1 MLRRIY
7 EIEGIVQGVG
17 FRPGIYCF
25 AVKLNLGG
33 WVKNFS
39 GKVKLAL
46 EGTEQ
51 ELHSFITS
59 IYENIPQQAKIQ
71 KITLLTEEICHKKS
85 SFQILESSSDS
96 SYQISIPADL
106 AMCPDCAEEVKQFG
120 NRRYHYPFTTCVNC
134 GPRYTVINAVPY
146 DRCRTTLSEFPL
158 CPECEKE
165 YTDPANR
172 RFHAES
178 TACPVCGPK
187 LFWCDSKGNRFDSS
201 DPVEL
206 FKNKIR
212 HGKIVA
218 VRGIGGYLLAADA
231 FNRSSIKELRRRKNR
246 PHKPFAVMAE
256 NIDVIKKYCH
266 LSGIEEE
273 SLKSPKAPIVILDI
287 KNKKNL
293 PMDLLSP
300 DTDTIGVMLP
310 YSPMHMLLFGTDI
323 ELLIMTS
330 GNKGGEPICIKNNE
344 AFERLQG
351 IADAFL
357 CHNRDINLRND
368 DSLCIKQKKKMQ
380 VWRRARGFA
389 PESIRLNKSI
399 GKTVLAMGA
408 ELKNTLTLAYDNE
421 AVISPHIG
429 DLETP
434 EAIDGLKEVSE
445 YFPKFFKKTPEIVA
459 TDLHPD
465 MHSTRLGNKITERYK
480 IKSVKIQHHFAH
492 GMACMAEHG
501 LDESFALV
509 YDGTG
514 LGNDGSIWGA
524 ELLYIKNYHFKRIST
539 YEEAPLPGGDAAV
552 YNPLRQLIGRW
563 IKINKNISDKLLS
576 YYNITEKEVGIWK
589 IQCDRGINAPLS
601 HAAGRLFDAFS
612 VLIGVSP
619 GTISYEGQ
627 GAIKLEAVAKHA
639 IAEGNADEILKIPFS
654 VEERNDLLYI
664 NWNEAFNTLSD
675 NEIIN
680 VGNNFELQARYALSF
695 HHSVAVAALK
705 QIEYGLRKCN
715 SKNLVFSG
723 GVFMNRI
730 LTDLIEKLVTDK
742 LGLKVFI
749 HEKTPPNDGCIS
761 FGQAVAG
768 SYLQTI

>member
-33 WVKNFS
+33 WIKNFS
-39 GKVKLAL
+39 GKVKLAI

-51 ELHSFITS
+51 ELNSFIKS
-59 IYENIPQQAKIQ
+59 IYENIPQQARIQ
-71 KITLLTEEICHKKS
+71 KITLLIEEECHEKS
-85 SFQILESSSDS
+85 TFQILESGSDS
-96 SYQISIPADL
+96 TYKISIPADL
-106 AMCPDCAEEVKQFG
+106 AMCSDCAEEVMEFG

-165 YTDPANR
+165 YKDPLNR

-178 TACPVCGPK
+178 TACPICGPK
-187 LFWCDSKGNRFDSS
+187 LFWCDNKGNRIETV
-201 DPVEL
+201 DPIEQ
-206 FKNKIR
+206 FKTEIR
-212 HGKIVA
+212 EGKIIA
-218 VRGIGGYLLAADA
+218 VRGIGGYLLASDA
-231 FNRSSIKELRRRKNR
+231 FNRSSINELRNRKNR
-246 PHKPFAVMAE
+246 PHKPFAVMAR
-256 NIDVIKKYCH
+256 NIDIIKKYCN
-266 LSGIEEE
+266 LNEMEEK
-273 SLKSPKAPIVILDI
+273 SLKSPNAPIVILDI
-287 KNKKNL
+287 KDKKNL

-300 DTDTIGVMLP
+300 DTDTLGVMLP
-310 YSPMHMLLFGTDI
+310 YSPMHMLLFSDDI
-323 ELLIMTS
+323 EFLIMTS
-330 GNKGGEPICIKNNE
+330 GNKGGEPICIKNSE

-351 IADAFL
+351 IADGFL

-368 DSLCIKQKKKMQ
+368 DSLCIKQNDKMQ

-389 PESIRLNKSI
+389 PEAIELNKSI
-399 GKTVLAMGA
+399 SKTVLAMGA

-445 YFPKFFKKTPEIVA
+445 YFPNFFKKTPEVVA
-459 TDLHPD
+459 VDLHED
-465 MHSTRLGNKITERYK
+465 MHSTRLGNKIADKYDIET
-480 IKSVKIQHHFAH
+480 VKIQHHFAH

-501 LDESFALV
+501 LEESFALV

-514 LGNDGSIWGA
+514 LGVDGTIWGA
-524 ELLYIKNYHFKRIST
+524 ELLYIKDYNFKRVST
-539 YEEAPLPGGDAAV
+539 YKHAPLPGGDAAV

-563 IKINKNISDKLLS
+563 SNTNRNISKEMLS
-576 YYNITEKEVGIWK
+576 HYNLSEKEIEIWK
-589 IQCDRGINAPLS
+589 IQCDKGINAPLS

-619 GTISYEGQ
+619 GKITYEGQ
-627 GAIKLEAVAKHA
+627 GAIKLEAVAKQA
-639 IAEGNADEILKIPFS
+639 LSKNMAGNLFKIPFS
-654 VEERNDLLYI
+654 LEEKNDLLYI
-664 NWNEAFNTLSD
+664 NWDEAFNMFLDSEVIAISND
-675 NEIIN
+675 
-680 VGNNFELQARYALSF
+680 FELQSKYALAF
-695 HHSVAVAALK
+695 HHAVAEAAIK
-705 QIEYGLRKCN
+705 QIEYGL
-715 SKNLVFSG
+715 SKYNCGNLVLSG
-723 GVFMNRI
+723 GVFMNRV
-730 LTDLIEKLVTDK
+730 LTDLIRNLAVEK
-742 LGLKVFI
+742 LGLNLFI

-761 FGQAVAG
+761 LGQAVIA
-768 SYLQTI
+768 SHL

>member
-25 AVKLNLGG
+25 AVKLNIGG
-33 WVKNFS
+33 WIKNFS
-39 GKVKLAL
+39 GKVKLAI

-51 ELHSFITS
+51 ELNSFITS
-59 IYENIPQQAKIQ
+59 VYENIPRQAKIQ
-71 KITLLTEEICHKKS
+71 KITLLTEETCNNKS
-85 SFQILESSSDS
+85 CFKILESGSDS

-106 AMCPDCAEEVKQFG
+106 AMCTDCADEIMELG

-165 YTDPANR
+165 YRDPANR

-178 TACPVCGPK
+178 TACPVCGPA
-187 LFWCDSKGNRFDSS
+187 LFWCDSKGKSIESS
-201 DPVEL
+201 NPVKL
-206 FKNKIR
+206 FRNGIR
-212 HGKIVA
+212 NGKIIA
-218 VRGIGGYLLAADA
+218 VRGIGGYLLAVDA
-231 FNRSSIKELRRRKNR
+231 FNNKSIVELRKRKNR
-246 PHKPFAVMAE
+246 PHKPFAVMAQ
-256 NIDVIKKYCH
+256 NIDIIKKYCYISE
-266 LSGIEEE
+266 LEEE
-273 SLKSPKAPIVILDI
+273 CLKSPNAPIVILDI
-287 KNKKNL
+287 KDKKNL
-293 PMDLLSP
+293 PMELLSP

-310 YSPMHMLLFGTDI
+310 YSPMHMLLFADDI

-330 GNKGGEPICIKNNE
+330 GNKGGEPICIKNSE

-368 DSLCIKQKKKMQ
+368 DSLCIKQNDRMQ
-380 VWRRARGFA
+380 IWRRARGFA
-389 PESIRLNKSI
+389 PESIELKESI
-399 GKTVLAMGA
+399 SKTVLSMGA

-445 YFPKFFKKTPEIVA
+445 YFPKFFKKVPEIIA

-465 MHSTRLGNKITERYK
+465 MHSTRLGNKIADNFG
-480 IKSVKIQHHFAH
+480 INSVKIQHHFAH
-492 GMACMAEHG
+492 GMACMTEHD
-501 LDESFALV
+501 LHESFALV

-514 LGNDGSIWGA
+514 LGTDGSIWGA
-524 ELLYIKNYHFKRIST
+524 ELLYIKDYKFERVST
-539 YEEAPLPGGDAAV
+539 YEQVPLPGGDAAV

-563 IKINKNISDKLLS
+563 FKVNRNISKELLS
-576 YYNITEKEVGIWK
+576 FYNISEEEIGIWK
-589 IQCDRGINAPLS
+589 IQCDKGINAPLS

-619 GTISYEGQ
+619 GIITYEGQ
-627 GAIKLEAVAKHA
+627 GAIKLEAAAKRV
-639 IAEGNADEILKIPFS
+639 IAESNVDNLPKIAFKL
-654 VEERNDLLYI
+654 EEKNDLLYV
-664 NWNEAFNTLSD
+664 NWDDAFNMFSD

-680 VGNNFELQARYALSF
+680 IANNFELQSRYALSF
-695 HHSVAVAALK
+695 HNAVAEVSIK
-705 QIEYGLRKCN
+705 QIEYGLSKYS
-715 SKNLVFSG
+715 SKNLVLSG

-730 LTDLIEKLVTDK
+730 LTDLIRKLASDK
-742 LGLKVFI
+742 LGLNIFI
-749 HEKTPPNDGCIS
+749 HEETPPNDGCIS
-761 FGQAVAG
+761 LGQAVAA
-768 SYLQTI
+768 SWL